1 MVYEEV
7 PHVFRMVL
15 ITGRKLQDKLMATI
29 AENGGHVISVFYG
42 KGSVRSG
49 FLMDMLGLVDEKN
62 KVLITCLISESEIDV
77 IFDILVAEY
86 HFDKPNTGIA
96 YVVPVES
103 LSY

>member
-7 PHVFRMVL
+7 PHVLQMVV
-15 ITGRKLQDKLMATI
+15 IAGRNLQNRLLTVI

-42 KGSVRSG
+42 KGSVKSG
-49 FLMDMLGLVDEKN
+49 YLMDMFGLVHEKN
-62 KVLITCLISESEIDV
+62 KVLIACLTSESEASV
-77 IFDILVAEY
+77 IFDILVADF

-96 YVVPVES
+96 YTIPVEQ